1 MSKSPEE
8 LQEEWLSKNKPTV
21 GKCASF
27 CFPLEVDKQRS
38 MKSTY
43 ENNPQR
49 LISTTAKKKITR
61 KNRKIDDDAL
71 SNISS
76 IGIEPHKFINK
87 KVKLN
92 SGIKILIQKEKL
104 FMVPSTKRIF
114 SKFFCSDGVW
124 RTEKVLERLFN
135 GYTYRPSESVKVNK
149 PKKDLQQNELF
160 DIELEEEIGE
170 IGKDEKEAIW
180 NGFKISDLRKK
191 IISEEICPEFDQWK
205 NKIEIEYKRD
215 SISEWE
221 ETLKY
226 CGYYEKKE
234 AQENLEFLYSNRSRI
249 INNNSYKYNQ
259 EGLNIIPGI
268 FISNYRLPP
277 LYVHDLI
284 EYVKIKGRFGK
295 FIKVTEDIKPSIL
308 KIMNDTFVFPEQKEA
323 IDSEEYDFIISVIKS
338 KIKGE
343 DVFIEFKSFPHFLFD
358 FSLNVPI
365 LVDKETGE
373 LYRYNMK
380 MESYIMNL
388 LEKDATT
395 GNYLVYDK
403 KTVIN
408 KGSSGIREIKKNKE
422 LNLKKEKELEELKNN
437 FNKYKIYINQKFGYL
452 KLVSINEDLEN
463 KKLIFNCSPTC
474 HEHDGSDEN
483 LVKLSFNQWYS
494 KRDHTKCSSCNNISK
509 KIEKVKILN
518 EKIIRLKNDYGI
530 IVDNEKDYNRQMFLI
545 RNEEAKALK
554 KKEQAENAAKYAQ
567 EKRDKEKREKELQKA
582 KDKELKRRE
591 DYKLKYENKIE
602 LYKSMIS
609 GYLKLNNAA
618 WVSTNNVYKFILISI
633 YKNEVWEFDA
643 RTKQMQIQKVIDYDI
658 LKKLKR
664 IIDFYKT
671 GNCIFYQGEN
681 K

>member
-27 CFPLEVDKQRS
+27 CFPLEADKQRS

-43 ENNPQR
+43 ENNPHR

-61 KNRKIDDDAL
+61 KNRKIDDDAI

-76 IGIEPHKFINK
+76 IGVEPHKFINK

-149 PKKDLQQNELF
+149 PKKDLQQNEIF

-170 IGKDEKEAIW
+170 ISKDEKEAIW
-180 NGFKISDLRKK
+180 NGNGFKISDLRKK
-191 IISEEICPEFDQWK
+191 IISEEIYPGFDQWK
-205 NKIEIEYKRD
+205 SKIEIEYKRD
-215 SISEWE
+215 SILEWE
-221 ETLKY
+221 ETLKF

-234 AQENLEFLYSNRSRI
+234 AQEKLEFLYSNRSRI
-249 INNNSYKYNQ
+249 INNNSYKYDQ
-259 EGLNIIPGI
+259 EGLNNIPGI

-323 IDSEEYDFIISVIKS
+323 IDSEEYDFMISVIKS

-395 GNYLVYDK
+395 GNYQVYDK

-452 KLVSINEDLEN
+452 KLVSITEDLEN

-483 LVKLSFNQWYS
+483 LVKLSFNQWHS
-494 KRDHTKCSSCNNISK
+494 KRDKKYCSKCSINK
-509 KIEKVKILN
+509 KRREREEYEAKRIKFLEK
-518 EKIIRLKNDYGI
+518 EYGI
-530 IVDNEKDYNRQMFLI
+530 IVDNIKDCNRHILLIEKEENRLRKI
-545 RNEEAKALK
+545 KEEANK
-554 KKEQAENAAKYAQ
+554 KGNQ
-567 EKRDKEKREKELQKA
+567 KREKKNYKKQK
-582 KDKELKRRE
+582 K
-591 DYKLKYENKIE
+591 
-602 LYKSMIS
+602 
-609 GYLKLNNAA
+609 
-618 WVSTNNVYKFILISI
+618 
-633 YKNEVWEFDA
+633 KN
-643 RTKQMQIQKVIDYDI
+643 
-658 LKKLKR
+658 
-664 IIDFYKT
+664 
-671 GNCIFYQGEN
+671 
-681 K
+681 